1 MIIDLQIASVS
12 EHLPSLLQLQTWS
25 QLALQ
30 TPTSEAEITIRLVDD
45 AESQALNLEYRG
57 KDKPTNI
64 LSFEFEQPTFDD
76 EELAAQIAA
85 ELGDAKYLG
94 DLVINVPLLQREAL
108 AQNKPLM
115 HHFAH
120 LVIHGTLHLQGF
132 DHIEEA
138 QAKVME
144 DLEAKLLATL
154 DIPNPYVAKESN

>member
-85 ELGDAKYLG
+85 ELGDAQYLG

-108 AQNKPLM
+108 AQKKPLM

>member
-1 MIIDLQIASVS
+1 M
-12 EHLPSLLQLQTWS
+12 
-25 QLALQ
+25 
-30 TPTSEAEITIRLVDD
+30 DD

-85 ELGDAKYLG
+85 ELGDAQYLG
-94 DLVINVPLLQREAL
+94 DLVINVPLLEREAL

>member
-1 MIIDLQIASVS
+1 MIINLQIASVS
-12 EHLPSLLQLQTWS
+12 EHLPSLLQLQTWG

-76 EELAAQIAA
+76 EELAAQMAA
-85 ELGDAKYLG
+85 ELGDAQYLG

>member
-1 MIIDLQIASVS
+1 
-12 EHLPSLLQLQTWS
+12 
-25 QLALQ
+25 
-30 TPTSEAEITIRLVDD
+30 
-45 AESQALNLEYRG
+45 
-57 KDKPTNI
+57 
-64 LSFEFEQPTFDD
+64 
-76 EELAAQIAA
+76 
-85 ELGDAKYLG
+85 
-94 DLVINVPLLQREAL
+94 
-108 AQNKPLM
+108 M

>member
-45 AESQALNLEYRG
+45 AESQTLNLEYRG

-85 ELGDAKYLG
+85 ELGDAQYLG
-94 DLVINVPLLQREAL
+94 DLVINVPLLEREAL
-108 AQNKPLM
+108 AQTKPLM